1 MADLNNI
8 ENLDF
13 ARPDPINFLNT
24 LISCGYDVNSVDFF
38 MHFLSWK
45 TKVKGTANVI
55 INNIPMRYFES
66 PDIFFLVFTQFS
78 TYTDNYFAEWLR
90 MVMNGLPSRISS
102 LGENTALNNIDN
114 NIITYMN
121 QQALERIRVSAD
133 PTNYVDDEDTSPEA
147 KKWNQARNLFKK
159 HFLSYMRHV
168 ASWPLNT
175 EENLFSEY
183 QDWLGGSLLIRPGSE
198 LHLEFI
204 NIYRKM
210 EASLASLTNYKM
222 NGEGLVPMSMNFHY
236 KDDITSEEDMKDQ
249 DVDVW
254 KAGIQRLRREYEDLL
269 DKYEIKIK
277 EKKEID
283 KQIKQEVEAGEDRDI
298 VEDRYDYNNIIVT
311 FERLKVEYENAR
323 ERLDKYIYNSP
334 WTDWPANL
342 IVKVDNAIIDRWY
355 AWASQFWLQ
364 SLHSKWFQ
372 SVGKMSRSNDTSN
385 IFRATQITL
394 IDDSSAGNSRFCRFA
409 LSVINMPQLIY
420 VYTLRN
426 DSPWWRPP
434 EISWEDIRTDAEV
447 DVENISLEKDRID
460 IIHRRLQNIKES
472 LSEGF
477 LSNGNVVL
485 YTTSNDLVGYCLIN
499 DISIVI
505 FNNWM
510 DQSAIDISS
519 LREQIVR
526 QTGLLGQMVTQ
537 MVPETTLLLT
547 YVVLMALSCS
557 SGIALYVTFGWENI
571 FKQWYGLVKEYQK
584 LVPPN
589 KLKPGET
596 CAWLARYGNGNRI
609 ILNKNLL
616 TPLILRLLQSKFAP
630 DKAPIKLGSAY
641 NVWSSRYSDL
651 IEENRISSGRVQPV
665 AIPRFWNPN
674 IDFLYLSR
682 EHTDEDFKKEVVEK
696 EKEEKEGEEE
706 ERLRE
711 RQKIWKDDLED
722 YIRQKK
728 AEWDVKRM
736 KAENEYELENTRQR
750 KPWLNLID
758 VNERKSQDIQRE
770 IRDLQ
775 NNIDLGEQEVNE
787 KKELLTTLKKQLIDL
802 RKKQDEYDASQS
814 SGSWNLFGGVV
825 NPSSQIDQIIRD
837 KNNLEAQIK
846 RQEEENDRYNT
857 ELQKLKTDRDAVFE
871 EIILLKKNPPY
882 DANEKMTQWVNDN
895 PPPQDNELLD
905 EFEQIEG
912 DMPDGVP
919 QIDVDE
925 LKNNLNDSPLDLF
938 DMDAIIEMER
948 RETVNEDDD
957 DEFKAMKNDVNNKI
971 ARAQWKDKVEWMYA
985 QRQIFQSEYYA
996 PTSIEDLLL
1005 KFRIRFKDWTGA
1017 ETITINN

>member
-1 MADLNNI
+1 MSNMNNM
-8 ENLDF
+8 ENLDI

-45 TKVKGTANVI
+45 TKVKGTSDVLKNL
-55 INNIPMRYFES
+55 PMRYFES

-78 TYTDNYFAEWLR
+78 TYTDKSFAEWLR
-90 MVMNGLPSRISS
+90 MVINGLPNTTS
-102 LGENTALNNIDN
+102 LNQDKILSNIEN

-121 QQALERIRVSAD
+121 QQILERIRGVAQ
-133 PTNYVDDEDTSPEA
+133 PTEYVDDEDTTPEA

-159 HFLSYMRHV
+159 HLLSYTRHV

-175 EENLFSEY
+175 DENLFSEY

-204 NIYRKM
+204 DIYRKM
-210 EASLASLTNYKM
+210 EGSLASLTNYKM
-222 NGEGLVPMSMNFHY
+222 NGEGLCPMSMNFHY
-236 KDDITSEEDMKDQ
+236 ENDILSNDSMEDK
-249 DVDVW
+249 DVDNW
-254 KAGIQRLRREYEDLL
+254 KNDIQRLRRKYEDLL
-269 DKYEIKIK
+269 DNYENKLK
-277 EKKEID
+277 KKKEID
-283 KQIKQEVEAGEDRDI
+283 KQINQEVDAGKNRDT
-298 VEDRYDYNNIIVT
+298 VENKYDYNNLQTSIEKLRID
-311 FERLKVEYENAR
+311 YNQAR
-323 ERLDKYIYNSP
+323 ESLDKSIYDSP
-334 WTDWPANL
+334 WKSWPANL
-342 IVKVDNAIIDRWY
+342 IVTVDNTIIDRWY

-385 IFRATQITL
+385 IFRATQIAL

-434 EISWEDIRTDAEV
+434 EVSWEDIRTDAEV
-447 DVENISLEKDRID
+447 DVENISSEKDRID

-472 LSEGF
+472 LSKGF
-477 LSNGNVVL
+477 LLNGNVVL

-510 DQSAIDISS
+510 DQDAIEISS

-571 FKQWYGLVKEYQK
+571 FKQWFGLVKEYQK

-682 EHTDEDFKKEVVEK
+682 EHADEDMKRQNIEK
-696 EKEEKEGEEE
+696 ENKENVEEEE

-711 RQKIWKDDLED
+711 RQKNWQDNLED
-722 YIRQKK
+722 YMRQKK
-728 AEWDVKRM
+728 TDWDEQLIN
-736 KAENEYELENTRQR
+736 AENEYELENTRLR
-750 KPWLNLID
+750 KPWMALINGVESQMENLKGEI
-758 VNERKSQDIQRE
+758 KDIKKYITE
-770 IRDLQ
+770 
-775 NNIDLGEQEVNE
+775 GKEQVKE
-787 KKELLTTLKKQLIDL
+787 KKDSLQSLETELIDL
-802 RKKQDEYDASQS
+802 REKQKEYNARQSQ
-814 SGSWNLFGGVV
+814 GSWTSSLFGSSD
-825 NPSSQIDQIIRD
+825 PSDNIATLNAQ
-837 KNNLEAQIK
+837 KNSLKAQIK
-846 RQEEENDRYNT
+846 RQEEENVRYTN
-857 ELQKLKTDRDAVFE
+857 EIQQLERDYLVQK
-871 EIILLKKNPPY
+871 KKLTNLWQNPPY
-882 DANEKMTQWVNDN
+882 DVNEKIAQWVRDN
-895 PPPQDNELLD
+895 PPPQDDELLK
-905 EFEQIEG
+905 EFVQIEG
-912 DMPDGVP
+912 EIPTGVP

-938 DMDAIIEMER
+938 DMDAIIEMEKS
-948 RETVNEDDD
+948 EIVNEEDD
-957 DEFKAMKNDVNNKI
+957 DEFKAMKNDVNDKI
-971 ARAQWKDKVEWMYA
+971 ALAQWKDKVEWMYA

-996 PTSIEDLLL
+996 PISIEDLLL

>member
-1 MADLNNI
+1 MSNLNNVD
-8 ENLDF
+8 NLDIS
-13 ARPDPINFLNT
+13 RPDEINFLKT
-24 LISCGYDVNSVDFF
+24 LVSCGYDVNSVDFF

-45 TKVKGTANVI
+45 TKVKGNNVSI
-55 INNIPMRYFES
+55 VNEIPMRYFES
-66 PDIFFLVFTQFS
+66 PDIFFLLFTQFS
-78 TYTDNYFAEWLR
+78 TYKDNYFAEWLR
-90 MVMNGLPSRISS
+90 MVIKGLPNANS
-102 LGENTALNNIDN
+102 LNQDKILSNIEN

-121 QQALERIRVSAD
+121 QQILERIRGDGESTD
-133 PTNYVDDEDTSPEA
+133 YVDDEDTTPEA

-159 HFLSYMRHV
+159 HLLSYMRHV

-175 EENLFSEY
+175 DENLFIDY
-183 QDWLGGSLLIRPGSE
+183 QAWLGGSLLIRPGSE

-204 NIYRKM
+204 DIYKKM
-210 EASLASLTNYKM
+210 EGSLASLTNYKM
-222 NGEGLVPMSMNFHY
+222 NGEGLCPMSMNFHY
-236 KDDITSEEDMKDQ
+236 KDDIESDESMENG
-249 DVDVW
+249 DVVNW
-254 KAGIQRLRREYEDLL
+254 KAEILRLRRKYEDLL
-269 DKYEIKIK
+269 DNYENKIK

-283 KQIKQEVEAGEDRDI
+283 KQIKQEVEGGEDKDT
-298 VEDRYDYNNIIVT
+298 VEQKYDYLNLKET
-311 FERLKVEYENAR
+311 FEMLKTQYETAR
-323 ERLDKYIYNSP
+323 ETLNKYIYNSP
-334 WTDWPANL
+334 WKTWPENL
-342 IVKVDNAIIDRWY
+342 IVTVDNSIIDRWY

-364 SLHSKWFQ
+364 SLHSKWFR

-385 IFRATQITL
+385 IFRATQIVL

-434 EISWEDIRTDAEV
+434 EVSWEDIRTDAEV

-477 LSNGNVVL
+477 LSNGNIVL

-499 DISIVI
+499 DISIFI

-510 DQSAIDISS
+510 GQNAIDISS

-571 FKQWYGLVKEYQK
+571 FKQWFGLVKEYQK

-609 ILNKNLL
+609 ILNKNML

-665 AIPRFWNPN
+665 AIPRLWNPN

-682 EHTDEDFKKEVVEK
+682 EHSNDDDKGKEIEK
-696 EKEEKEGEEE
+696 EKEKSEEKQE

-711 RQKIWKDDLED
+711 RQKKWQDDLEE
-722 YIRQKK
+722 YKL
-728 AEWDVKRM
+728 AM
-736 KAENEYELENTRQR
+736 KDDWENTKKQAYEKNKQKSIVRNQSWKLEIQKEEKENQSIKKEIQGLEEAIR
-750 KPWLNLID
+750 RGVSVID
-758 VNERKSQDIQRE
+758 
-770 IRDLQ
+770 
-775 NNIDLGEQEVNE
+775 E
-787 KKELLTTLKKQLIDL
+787 KKELLQDTKEKIVQLQQAVQEFKSRSGWFSSLTDTDPKPALDEAILKQNGI
-802 RKKQDEYDASQS
+802 
-814 SGSWNLFGGVV
+814 
-825 NPSSQIDQIIRD
+825 
-837 KNNLEAQIK
+837 EAQIK
-846 RQEEENDRYNT
+846 LQNEQNNAYTTEKEKLQQKYNK
-857 ELQKLKTDRDAVFE
+857 KLLK
-871 EIILLKKNPPY
+871 IINLKKNPPY
-882 DANEKMTQWVNDN
+882 NVDDKNKQWVQDN
-895 PPPQDNELLD
+895 PEPSDSKLLQDFVDIYGEIPDGAPPQLD
-905 EFEQIEG
+905 
-912 DMPDGVP
+912 
-919 QIDVDE
+919 IDDLE
-925 LKNNLNDSPLDLF
+925 TNLNDSPLDLF
-938 DMDAIIEMER
+938 DMDAIIEMEKM
-948 RETVNEDDD
+948 ETINDDDD
-957 DEFKAMKNDVNNKI
+957 DEIKQLKEQINQKIEDKNVT
-971 ARAQWKDKVEWMYA
+971 WKDKVEWMYA